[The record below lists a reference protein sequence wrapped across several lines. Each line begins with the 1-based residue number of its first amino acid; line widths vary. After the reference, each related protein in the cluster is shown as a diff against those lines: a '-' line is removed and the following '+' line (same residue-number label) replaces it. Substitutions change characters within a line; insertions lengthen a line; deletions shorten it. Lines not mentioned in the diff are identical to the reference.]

1 MKGISL
7 RGTFRQELFFI
18 KEIIEENIR
27 RERDH
32 KKEVLKKKIGDLKKE
47 ETAKFEEDETIKDR
61 TPILD
66 SLIDKLKYFNVDK
79 KKMIDR
85 YQRNSFIIKEALD
98 QMMEYLGIDS
108 YSELPIV
115 LEKMQ
120 EQHSSIEMLDS
131 KLTDEIDKLEKEKA
145 EMENKI
151 KSLKVNKIVM
161 VFRLKTTVLLK
172 QRLISQVNAT
182 KTSRNY

>member
-1 MKGISL
+1 M
-7 RGTFRQELFFI
+7 
-18 KEIIEENIR
+18 
-27 RERDH
+27 
-32 KKEVLKKKIGDLKKE
+32 KKE
-47 ETAKFEEDETIKDR
+47 ENAKLEEDETIKDR

-66 SLIDKLKYFNVDK
+66 LLIEKLKFFNSDK

-108 YSELPIV
+108 YEELPFV

-131 KLTDEIDKLEKEKA
+131 KLNDEIDKLEKERA
-145 EMENKI
+145 DMEKKI
-151 KSLKVNKIVM
+151 KDLKVKN
-161 VFRLKTTVLLK
+161 LL
-172 QRLISQVNAT
+172 
-182 KTSRNY
+182 TSDKE